1 MRKRTWLIS
10 ASLIL
15 AGGAILFI
23 SLRGSEETTS
33 EKTAEA
39 VASKPNIVFIFA
51 DDFGHHVP
59 SVNGNKYIK
68 TPNIDAIAN
77 EGARFEQNYVTA
89 PICCASRAAL
99 LTGRY
104 QQRFGSEFHL
114 HYPSFSAY
122 TSDSVKYVK
131 SLLQQNITPDEQTQG
146 VPATEINYA
155 ELLKQNGYT
164 TGIIGKWHAGF
175 FDGYR
180 PHQRGFD
187 YSWGWYGG
195 STLYYTDENDQEKIT
210 FRNADGYH
218 HYVSNTNKY
227 QWKRDPIAT
236 GIFRNGELVDEKEYQ
251 TSAIA
256 REAVAFIGQNKDKPF
271 FLYVPFGAI
280 HTPLQAVRQEYD
292 KLAHIKDEQQRILL
306 AMTVSLDQ
314 AVGRILDKLKQEGL
328 ESNTIVV
335 FSGDNG
341 STYHR
346 LNYNGTKEGITLYDD
361 SYENINYPLKGGK
374 LTHYEGGIRTPLFI
388 KWPNKIKPG
397 TVYSSPV
404 STLDL
409 FPTFAAATGA
419 RLPEDRTY
427 DGVDLL
433 PYVTGANSNKPH
445 EALYWRNGFV
455 KTIRKGDYKLLVN
468 ENDRTVFLYDLKN
481 DPYEKE
487 DLSAQLPQKVEE
499 LKNDFLAWEKDL
511 GQPRWRSPRVA
522 KIVVEGKTVS
532 FQP

>member
-1 MRKRTWLIS
+1 MSKRTWLIS
-10 ASLIL
+10 AGLVL
-15 AGGAILFI
+15 AGGAVIFT
-23 SLRGSEETTS
+23 SLKNSDEIKEERVETL
-33 EKTAEA
+33 
-39 VASKPNIVFIFA
+39 VDKPNIVFIFA
-51 DDFGHHVP
+51 DDFGQNVP
-59 SVNGNKYIK
+59 SVNGNKYIQ

-77 EGARFEQNYVTA
+77 EGVRFKQNYVTA

-122 TSDSVKYVK
+122 TADSVKYVK
-131 SLLQQNITPDEQTQG
+131 SLLQQNIAPDEKTQG
-146 VPATEINYA
+146 VPSTEINYA
-155 ELLKQNGYT
+155 ELLKKNGYT

-175 FDGYR
+175 YDGYR

-195 STLYYTDENDQEKIT
+195 STLYYTDENDLEKVT
-210 FRNADGYH
+210 FKNKEGYH
-218 HYVSNTNKY
+218 HYASNTNKY

-256 REAVAFIGQNKDKPF
+256 REAVSFIDLNKDKPF

-280 HTPLQAVRQEYD
+280 HTPLQAVKKDYD
-292 KLAHIKDEQQRILL
+292 KLTHIKDEQQRILL

-314 AVGRILDKLKQEGL
+314 AVGRILDKLKHEGL
-328 ESNTIVV
+328 DSNTIVV

-346 LNYNGTKEGITLYDD
+346 LNHNGKKESVTLYDE

-388 KWPNKIKPG
+388 KWPQKIKAG
-397 TVYSSPV
+397 TVYEAPV

-409 FPTFAAATGA
+409 FPTFAAATVTN
-419 RLPEDRTY
+419 LPADRTY

-433 PYVTGANSNKPH
+433 PYITGTNKRKPH
-445 EALYWRNGFV
+445 ETLYWRNGFV

-468 ENDRTVFLYDLKN
+468 ENDKTVFLYDLKN

-487 DLSAQLPQKVEE
+487 DLSSKLTQKVEE
-499 LKNDFLAWEKDL
+499 LKTDYLAWEKGL
-511 GQPRWRSPRVA
+511 GQPRWRSPKVT
-522 KIVVEGKTVS
+522 KIIVEGKQVS